1 MSLNTKHRPTLA
13 ASSALAL
20 AQKAFEIGTDMK
32 VSISVA
38 VVGAS
43 LERLAAASMDDATM
57 HSRETSL
64 KKAQT
69 AASTRR
75 ATGWMPAA
83 LAVELPMASGGL
95 LTNVPGGF
103 PITIDGVAV
112 GGLGIAGGTVEQDAQ
127 IATAVLNAFLPE
139 TKEAKPGDGM

>member
-1 MSLNTKHRPTLA
+1 MSLSTKHRSTLA

-20 AQKAFEIGTDMK
+20 AQKAFEIGTDMQ
-32 VSISVA
+32 VAISIA

-43 LERLAAASMDDATM
+43 AERLTTASMDDATM

-75 ATGWMPAA
+75 ATGWMSGS

-103 PITIDGVAV
+103 PITIDGVVV

-139 TKEAKPGDGM
+139 TTEAKRGDGV